1 METKFTKGKWIY
13 QKYQPTDFGVYLSNT
28 GMDIALVRGWT
39 EEAEANAKLIAKSPV
54 LLKCLRDALNLI
66 SDLIRNEDIDVDL
79 ITDEQ
84 LTEWENAIKEATE

>member
-1 METKFTKGKWIY
+1 METKFTKGEWMSKELVVYNSETGQTIAHIGKWAV
-13 QKYQPTDFGVYLSNT
+13 KTE
-28 GMDIALVRGWT
+28 

>member
-1 METKFTKGKWIY
+1 METKFTKGEWLSRELVVYNSETGQTIAHIGKWSV
-13 QKYQPTDFGVYLSNT
+13 KTE
-28 GMDIALVRGWT
+28 

-54 LLKCLRDALNLI
+54 LLKCLRDALNSI